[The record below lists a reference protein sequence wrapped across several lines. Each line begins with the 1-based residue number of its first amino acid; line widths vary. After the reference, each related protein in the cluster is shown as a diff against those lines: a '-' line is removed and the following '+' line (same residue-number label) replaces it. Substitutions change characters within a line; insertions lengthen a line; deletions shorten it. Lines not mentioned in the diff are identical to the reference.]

1 MVDKKQ
7 CQLDSCCC
15 FFVQCSHS
23 HRQWGG
29 GWTNVHLVPGFLLHL
44 LPLVL
49 PTFHQSMSTDNPRN
63 VKCYNVWRCYNVW
76 HNVMWHSLIFTKLH
90 LLITRDFLMFHLRY
104 HEVKICQGAWWPSNP
119 PPFTQGDRDTV
130 YYNLQNQDP
139 RQSKH
144 LKGRMVPRVS
154 HVFWTKR
161 IFLFS
166 LFPDIF
172 CVQRILLFP
181 CFQTLSVFKE
191 FFRFPVSGHF
201 PYSRDLGVSL
211 FLDILTFQ
219 KCLETGKTTKSFEK
233 IIIVKEFCHFSCL

>member
-1 MVDKKQ
+1 
-7 CQLDSCCC
+7 
-15 FFVQCSHS
+15 
-23 HRQWGG
+23 
-29 GWTNVHLVPGFLLHL
+29 
-44 LPLVL
+44 
-49 PTFHQSMSTDNPRN
+49 
-63 VKCYNVWRCYNVW
+63 
-76 HNVMWHSLIFTKLH
+76 
-90 LLITRDFLMFHLRY
+90 
-104 HEVKICQGAWWPSNP
+104 
-119 PPFTQGDRDTV
+119 
-130 YYNLQNQDP
+130 
-139 RQSKH
+139 
-144 LKGRMVPRVS
+144 MVPRVS

-219 KCLETGKTTKSFEK
+219 KCLETGKTTKSLLSRNFVIFPVYSHFLNSKVSRNRKTTKALEK
-233 IIIVKEFCHFSCL
+233 IIIFKGFSYFWTLLITENVK